1 MARTIKRYELTYQEE
16 LVIVAYIKGKIS
28 GSSAARRLHLDHRQ
42 RFVNMF
48 SSVVQQWHEEG
59 RLSVLF
65 NQPRIN
71 KK

>member
-1 MARTIKRYELTYQEE
+1 MARVMKRYELTYQEE
-16 LVIVAYIKGKIS
+16 LVVVAFLKGKIS

-48 SSVVQQWHEEG
+48 ASIVQQWSEEG
-59 RLSVLF
+59 RLTVIF
-65 NQPRIN
+65 NAPAGN